1 MQKNLHISE
10 KCCTFV
16 FGFQILAYIIKKIVL
31 HIVEWLGIM
40 AILALMS
47 IGIWALA
54 GGGQSVA
61 ALKWLQVGQTLGVFV
76 FPPILCALLWYKQNW
91 KTALGLSAQRSFS
104 DSDPTAQRSFSD
116 SGLSTKWSFS
126 AAVLLMILASPG
138 ISLLSYW
145 NQSITF
151 PPCLAELE
159 SSLRAMED
167 EAADLILLFAKADN
181 VEILIVNLFVM
192 AILPA
197 FGEELTFRG
206 LLFTFFRPTAQ
217 RSYSDSGLSAQ
228 RSASDSGH
236 PTPLPLYSSTPHLA
250 IWFSAILFSAV
261 HMQFFGFIPRMLLGA
276 LFGYVFVWSG
286 NLWLPIVMH
295 LTNNAFA
302 VLMYN
307 IFDWCG
313 KDPSTL
319 DTFGTGDTLWVGI
332 LSLILTGVGIYFLRK
347 LLIRARR

>member
-1 MQKNLHISE
+1 MQK
-10 KCCTFV
+10 
-16 FGFQILAYIIKKIVL
+16 VL

-40 AILALMS
+40 AILALVS

-76 FPPILCALLWYKQNW
+76 LPPVLCALLWYKQNW

-104 DSDPTAQRSFSD
+104 DS
-116 SGLSTKWSFS
+116 GLSTKWSFS
-126 AAVLLMILASPG
+126 AAVLLIILASPG

-206 LLFTFFRPTAQ
+206 LLFTFFHPT
-217 RSYSDSGLSAQ
+217 AQ

-295 LTNNAFA
+295 LTNNALA

-313 KDPSTL
+313 KDPTTL

-332 LSLILTGVGIYFLRK
+332 LSLILTGVCVYFLRK

>member
-1 MQKNLHISE
+1 MQK
-10 KCCTFV
+10 
-16 FGFQILAYIIKKIVL
+16 VL

-40 AILALMS
+40 AILALIS

-76 FPPILCALLWYKQNW
+76 LPPILCAFLWYKQNW

-116 SGLSTKWSFS
+116 SSLSTKWSAS
-126 AAVLLMILASPG
+126 AAVLLIILASPG

-206 LLFTFFRPTAQ
+206 LLFSFFKKENKLSTNKLDGFSKLPT
-217 RSYSDSGLSAQ
+217 LN
-228 RSASDSGH
+228 
-236 PTPLPLYSSTPHLA
+236 STLI
-250 IWFSAILFSAV
+250 IWISAIIFSAV

-276 LFGYVFVWSG
+276 LFGYVYLWSG
-286 NLWLPIVMH
+286 SLWLPIIMH
-295 LTNNAFA
+295 ATNNAFA
-302 VLMYN
+302 VIMYN
-307 IFDWCG
+307 VFDWCG
-313 KDPSTL
+313 KNPATL

-332 LSLILTGVGIYFLRK
+332 LSLVLTAVGIYFFRLLLRRTK
-347 LLIRARR
+347 NGSSLTY

>member
-1 MQKNLHISE
+1 MQK
-10 KCCTFV
+10 
-16 FGFQILAYIIKKIVL
+16 VL

-61 ALKWLQVGQTLGVFV
+61 ALKWLQVGQTLSVFV
-76 FPPILCALLWYKQNW
+76 LPPILCALWWYKKDW
-91 KTALGLSAQRSFS
+91 KSALGLSTKRSFS
-104 DSDPTAQRSFSD
+104 DSD
-116 SGLSTKWSFS
+116 LSTKWSAS
-126 AAVLLMILASPG
+126 AAVLLIILASPG

-206 LLFTFFRPTAQ
+206 LLFSFFKKENSQLST
-217 RSYSDSGLSAQ
+217 SKLSTNKLDGYSTLY
-228 RSASDSGH
+228 
-236 PTPLPLYSSTPHLA
+236 TLYSTLI
-250 IWFSAILFSAV
+250 IWISAIIFSAV

>member
-1 MQKNLHISE
+1 MQK
-10 KCCTFV
+10 
-16 FGFQILAYIIKKIVL
+16 VL

-40 AILALMS
+40 AILALVS

-61 ALKWLQVGQTLGVFV
+61 ALKWLQVGQTLSVFV
-76 FPPILCALLWYKQNW
+76 LPPILCALWWYKKDW
-91 KTALGLSAQRSFS
+91 KSALGLSTKRSFS
-104 DSDPTAQRSFSD
+104 DSD
-116 SGLSTKWSFS
+116 LSTKWSAS
-126 AAVLLMILASPG
+126 AAVLLIILASPG

-159 SSLRAMED
+159 ASLRAMED

-217 RSYSDSGLSAQ
+217 RSFSDS
-228 RSASDSGH
+228 DH

-250 IWFSAILFSAV
+250 VWTSAIIFSAV

-313 KDPSTL
+313 KDPATL

-347 LLIRARR
+347 LICARR

>member
-1 MQKNLHISE
+1 MQK
-10 KCCTFV
+10 
-16 FGFQILAYIIKKIVL
+16 VL

-76 FPPILCALLWYKQNW
+76 LPPILCALLWYKQNW

-104 DSDPTAQRSFSD
+104 DS
-116 SGLSTKWSFS
+116 GLSTKWSFC
-126 AAVLLMILASPG
+126 AAVLLIILASPG

-159 SSLRAMED
+159 ASLRAMED

-206 LLFTFFRPTAQ
+206 LLFSFFKKENK
-217 RSYSDSGLSAQ
+217 LSTNKIDGF
-228 RSASDSGH
+228 SK
-236 PTPLPLYSSTPHLA
+236 LYTLHSTLM
-250 IWFSAILFSAV
+250 IWISAIIFSAV

-295 LTNNAFA
+295 LTNNALA

-313 KDPSTL
+313 KDPTTL
-319 DTFGTGDTLWVGI
+319 DAFGTGDTLWVGI

>member
-1 MQKNLHISE
+1 MQK
-10 KCCTFV
+10 
-16 FGFQILAYIIKKIVL
+16 VL

-61 ALKWLQVGQTLGVFV
+61 SLKWLQVGQTLGVFV
-76 FPPILCALLWYKQNW
+76 LPPILCALLWYKQNW

-104 DSDPTAQRSFSD
+104 DSGP
-116 SGLSTKWSFS
+116 STKWSAS
-126 AAVLLMILASPG
+126 AAVLLIILASPG

-206 LLFTFFRPTAQ
+206 LLFSFFKKDNSQ
-217 RSYSDSGLSAQ
+217 LST
-228 RSASDSGH
+228 SK
-236 PTPLPLYSSTPHLA
+236 LSTNKLDGFFQLSTLNSKLKIA
-250 IWFSAILFSAV
+250 VWFSAILFSAV

-286 NLWLPIVMH
+286 NLWLPIIMH
-295 LTNNAFA
+295 ATNNAFA
-302 VLMYN
+302 VIMYN
-307 IFDWCG
+307 VFDWCG
-313 KDPSTL
+313 KDPAAL

-332 LSLILTGVGIYFLRK
+332 LSLILTAVGIYFFRLLLLR
-347 LLIRARR
+347 RR

>member
-1 MQKNLHISE
+1 MKKQTVLR
-10 KCCTFV
+10 
-16 FGFQILAYIIKKIVL
+16 ILT
-31 HIVEWLGIM
+31 WLSILSV
-40 AILALMS
+40 LALMS
-47 IGIWALA
+47 IVLW
-54 GGGQSVA
+54 SVISSGRQTRA
-61 ALKWLQVGQTLGVFV
+61 SLLWLQGIQSFAIFIL
-76 FPPILCALLWYKQNW
+76 PPILCALLWYKKDW
-91 KTALGLSAQRSFS
+91 KRSLGLSAQRSFS
-104 DSDPTAQRSFSD
+104 DSD
-116 SGLSTKWSFS
+116 LSTKWSAS
-126 AAVLLMILASPG
+126 AAVLLIILASPG

-228 RSASDSGH
+228 RSASVAVCQPVGRSA
-236 PTPLPLYSSTPHLA
+236 SLA
-250 IWFSAILFSAV
+250 VWFSAILFSAV

-276 LFGYVFVWSG
+276 LFGYVYLWSG
-286 NLWLPIVMH
+286 SLWLPIIMH
-295 LTNNAFA
+295 ATNNAFA
-302 VLMYN
+302 VIMYN
-307 IFDWCG
+307 VFDWCG
-313 KDPSTL
+313 KDPATL

-332 LSLILTGVGIYFLRK
+332 LSLVLTAIGIYFFRLLLRRTK
-347 LLIRARR
+347 NGSSLTY

>member
-1 MQKNLHISE
+1 MKKQTVLR
-10 KCCTFV
+10 
-16 FGFQILAYIIKKIVL
+16 ILT
-31 HIVEWLGIM
+31 WLSILSV
-40 AILALMS
+40 LALMS
-47 IGIWALA
+47 IVLW
-54 GGGQSVA
+54 SVISSGCQTRA
-61 ALKWLQVGQTLGVFV
+61 SLLWLQGIQSFAIFIL
-76 FPPILCALLWYKQNW
+76 PPILCALLWYKKDW
-91 KTALGLSAQRSFS
+91 KHSLGLSNSQSSIFNLQSSIAI
-104 DSDPTAQRSFSD
+104 
-116 SGLSTKWSFS
+116 
-126 AAVLLMILASPG
+126 LLMLIASPG

-236 PTPLPLYSSTPHLA
+236 PTPLLLYSSTPHLA

-276 LFGYVFVWSG
+276 LFGYVYVWSG
-286 NLWLPIVMH
+286 SLWLPIIMH
-295 LTNNAFA
+295 ATNNAFA
-302 VLMYN
+302 VIMYN
-307 IFDWCG
+307 VFDWCG
-313 KDPSTL
+313 KDPATL

-332 LSLILTGVGIYFLRK
+332 LSLVLTAIGIYFFRLLLRRTK
-347 LLIRARR
+347 NGSSLTY

>member
-1 MQKNLHISE
+1 MQK
-10 KCCTFV
+10 
-16 FGFQILAYIIKKIVL
+16 VL

-61 ALKWLQVGQTLGVFV
+61 ALKWLQVGQTLSVFV
-76 FPPILCALLWYKQNW
+76 LPPILCALWWYKKDW
-91 KTALGLSAQRSFS
+91 KSALGLSTKWSFS

-116 SGLSTKWSFS
+116 SDLSTKWSFS
-126 AAVLLMILASPG
+126 AAVLLIILASPG

-206 LLFTFFRPTAQ
+206 LLFSFFKKENSKLYTLNSQ
-217 RSYSDSGLSAQ
+217 LIIWLSA
-228 RSASDSGH
+228 
-236 PTPLPLYSSTPHLA
+236 
-250 IWFSAILFSAV
+250 IIFSAV

-313 KDPSTL
+313 KDPSAL

-347 LLIRARR
+347 LFIHARR